1 LCYFTLL
8 SLSNDMA
15 KFEDKGLKIVYKVG
29 DYMLLSKAKIGQKGE
44 IIKVEGKEKTKK
56 FLFSL
61 GCSEGEEITLISIL
75 AGNYVVNI
83 KDSRFAID
91 EAMAKAIVLAD

>member
-1 LCYFTLL
+1 
-8 SLSNDMA
+8 
-15 KFEDKGLKIVYKVG
+15 
-29 DYMLLSKAKIGQKGE
+29 MLLSKAKIGQTKSVVK
-44 IIKVEGKEKTKK
+44 IEGKDKIKK

-83 KDSRFAID
+83 KDGRYALD
-91 EAMAKAIVLAD
+91 ESMAKSIVLAD

>member
-1 LCYFTLL
+1 
-8 SLSNDMA
+8 
-15 KFEDKGLKIVYKVG
+15 
-29 DYMLLSKAKIGQKGE
+29 MLLSKAKVGNTFNVLDVG
-44 IIKVEGKEKTKK
+44 GKEKTKK

-61 GCSEGEEITLISIL
+61 GCYEGEKITLISIL

-91 EAMAKAIVLAD
+91 EGMAKQITIEECMA